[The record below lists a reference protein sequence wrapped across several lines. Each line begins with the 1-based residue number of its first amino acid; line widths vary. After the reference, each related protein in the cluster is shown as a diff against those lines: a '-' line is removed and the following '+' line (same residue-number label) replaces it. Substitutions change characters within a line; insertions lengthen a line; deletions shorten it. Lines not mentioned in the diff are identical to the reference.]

1 MYSKFTNPLFLSLS
15 LSVSDCSHCARCS
28 FYGNEDGRSFR
39 EGNWIV
45 GEIKIGLTS
54 WKKKKKKKKSRFWF
68 HGNYRGHVD
77 ETLLKRVCPLRE
89 RSVSSKEET
98 FSRILSQLWK
108 IGPRIEWEKNVG
120 EKKVWRKNRVE
131 IRVRGGQMVQLG
143 GSSYGKGRSVGGS
156 ELI

>member
-1 MYSKFTNPLFLSLS
+1 MAVHSARETGS
-15 LSVSDCSHCARCS
+15 SVKL
-28 FYGNEDGRSFR
+28 RSAWHP
-39 EGNWIV
+39 E
-45 GEIKIGLTS
+45 
-54 WKKKKKKKKSRFWF
+54 KKKRKKKKSRFWF

-77 ETLLKRVCPLRE
+77 ETLLRRVCPLRE